1 MNSIESRIYSD
12 AAQAAAEIT
21 PADIPPL
28 RLPAHRGRLPRRRG
42 ASAGRSAFTGAVR
55 SRGTRRRLAPLAA
68 AASVAVIIAIMITLG
83 RTPGTGHRRPG
94 PAARPTHQAH
104 PLSGLRSALPAE
116 ALDSY
121 FPATGAQYTD
131 GLAYEWNRLKITT
144 WTFGTCM
151 ADAGF
156 PQPPFSEPESA
167 YLDAFPD
174 NSSFPDLAQRAR
186 TDSMGPQNY
195 IAANPVAP
203 KTAAGRAAVRRCNA
217 VSAKPFPFAQ
227 TDKIALHLGGQWQG
241 IIFSIQSSARVHA
254 TQPAFAA
261 CLEAHGIPAAYA
273 QQQVNASNPLFDGY
287 FAWTDHLS
295 QTATSNSQLTAEDHR
310 WTPVFVRCARPV
322 VSLVERLQ
330 LVRRASFFRQH
341 ARQIREIMT
350 LAADRVP
357 VAGH

>member
-1 MNSIESRIYSD
+1 VNSIESRIYSD

-21 PADIPPL
+21 PADIAPL
-28 RLPAHRGRLPRRRG
+28 RLPPQRARSPRRG
-42 ASAGRSAFTGAVR
+42 ASAGRSAFTGPAR
-55 SRGTRRRLAPLAA
+55 SRGTRRWLAPLAA
-68 AASVAVIIAIMITLG
+68 AASIALIIAVMITLG
-83 RTPGTGHRRPG
+83 RTTGVGHRRPG
-94 PAARPTHQAH
+94 PASRPTH
-104 PLSGLRSALPAE
+104 PVSRPPSALPAE

-131 GLAYEWNRLKITT
+131 GLAYNWYRLKITAQ
-144 WTFGTCM
+144 TFGTCM

-156 PQPPFSEPESA
+156 PQPPFSEPESV
-167 YLDAFPD
+167 YLEAFPD

-186 TDSMGPQNY
+186 TDSMGQQY
-195 IAANPVAP
+195 YVATSPVAP

-217 VSAKPFPFAQ
+217 ASAKPFPFAQ
-227 TDKIALHLGGQWQG
+227 TDKIALHLGGQWQS

-261 CLEAHGIPAAYA
+261 CLEAHGVPAAYA

-287 FAWTDHLS
+287 FAWADHLT

-322 VSLVERLQ
+322 VNLVERLQ
-330 LVRRASFFRQH
+330 LARRASFFRQH
-341 ARQIREIMT
+341 AGQIREIAA
-350 LAADRVP
+350 LAARLP
-357 VAGH
+357 GAGH